1 MNALSKQKQKQKQKS
16 SGHPPYEKIYTSDP
30 LTDADPLTRERVG
43 QLEWYIMK
51 HCLWQYNSRGWDR
64 RKQNAGI
71 IGKTAQLLCDEEV
84 ENPTPLDR
92 CYWVDAVMLNR
103 AYREMYPWVTEL
115 GKDEIKSLLATLHA
129 RMDWVMIDGSLN
141 EELVVQHY

>member
-1 MNALSKQKQKQKQKS
+1 MNALAKKKSKADKS
-16 SGHPPYEKIYTSDP
+16 ATYPVYEKIYKLDPLADVDP
-30 LTDADPLTRERVG
+30 LTKDRVG

-71 IGKTAQLLCDEEV
+71 IGKAAQLLCGEVV
-84 ENPTPLDR
+84 ENPTPLDK
-92 CYWVDAVMLNR
+92 CYWVDAVMLDR
-103 AYREMYPWVTEL
+103 AYRDLCPWITEL
-115 GKDEIKSLLATLHA
+115 AADEIKSLMALLHA

-141 EELVVQHY
+141 EELTVQHY

>member
-1 MNALSKQKQKQKQKS
+1 MTAMTKKAQKDKS
-16 SGHPPYEKIYTSDP
+16 ATYPLYEKLIKSDP
-30 LTDADPLTRERVG
+30 LAELDTVTKERVG

-51 HCLWQYNSRGWDR
+51 NCLWQYNSRGWDR
-64 RKQNAGI
+64 RNQNAGI

-84 ENPTPLDR
+84 ENSTPLDK

-103 AYREMYPWVTEL
+103 AYRELYPWISEIS
-115 GKDEIKSLLATLHA
+115 KDEIKSLMKILHA

>member
-1 MNALSKQKQKQKQKS
+1 MSVSAKKKGDKS
-16 SGHPPYEKIYTSDP
+16 ATYPPYEKIYTSDP
-30 LTDADPLTRERVG
+30 LAEVDAQTKERVG

-71 IGKTAQLLCDEEV
+71 IGKAAQLLCDEDV
-84 ENPTPLDR
+84 DNPTPLDK

-103 AYREMYPWVTEL
+103 AYREMYPWISSL
-115 GKDEIKSLLATLHA
+115 SKDEIKSLMKTLHA